1 MADWRSTLR
10 QNWPYMVTAVLVSL
24 FLWVGVSAD
33 KVQQEAVSA
42 DLIVINNDREYVL
55 TRREPAMDVVTVA
68 FRGSAFDIGRL
79 DISRPQI
86 IVPIDSVA
94 SPVMEMTLSPNL
106 VRARSGRELTAVQ
119 AVDVEPDRIT
129 LYFQPRVQ
137 KVVRVVPDLRL
148 QLAEGFAL
156 GGPVTV
162 EPQTIAIAGP
172 DSAVAATDSIMTAP
186 ISRNDV
192 RSSIDAE
199 VPVGRPPGGQLLEMS
214 ESNVRVRVPVEP
226 VIERI
231 VENIAVLVPG
241 IGDGEYTVRPPV
253 VEVSLMGPRSLV
265 ESIDREALEAR
276 IDFRDEGDYGRPLE
290 VRVTPPDPRIDVS
303 VRPDSVRVIRTGSP

>member
-86 IVPIDSVA
+86 IVPIDSVE
-94 SPVMEMTLSPNL
+94 SPVMEMTLSPDL

-162 EPQTIAIAGP
+162 EPQAIAIAGP
-172 DSAVAATDSIMTAP
+172 DSAVAVTDSIMTAP

-192 RSSIDAE
+192 RSSIDTE
-199 VPVGRPPGGQLLEMS
+199 VPIGRPPGGQLLETS

-265 ESIDREALEAR
+265 ESIDREALVAR
-276 IDFRDEGDYGRPLE
+276 IDFRDEGDYGKPLE
-290 VRVTPPDPRIDVS
+290 VRVTPPDSGIDVS